1 MLRDKFIEY
10 LLVERRYAQHTLT
23 AYKSDLEQFFIFI
36 NQTYG
41 QTELNSIT
49 HQHIRTWVVD
59 LVNTHHSNR
68 SINRKLSTLK
78 SFYKFLL
85 KIDALNENPMEK
97 VTAPKLSKRLPVYV
111 EERQIETLLD
121 AAFFD
126 DTFEGY
132 RDRLILEVLY
142 SCGLR
147 RSELNNLTWQQ
158 VDTSL
163 TQIKVIGKGGK
174 ERIIPVDKSLI
185 VRFEQLKEM
194 SKDLDFKS
202 DFVFTSRVGDILNAK
217 TIYTIVKHYLSRI
230 PGLEKKSPHVLR
242 HTFATHLSNHGAD
255 LNAIKELLGHSNL
268 AATQVYTH
276 NSIEKLKKTFK
287 QAHPRS

>member
-1 MLRDKFIEY
+1 MLRDKFIQY

-41 QTELNSIT
+41 ELDIQVIS
-49 HQHIRTWVVD
+49 HQHIRSWVVD
-59 LVNTHHSNR
+59 LVNSNHSNR
-68 SINRKLSTLK
+68 SVNRKLSTLK

-85 KIDALNENPMEK
+85 KENVLSENPMEK
-97 VTAPKLSKRLPVYV
+97 VTAPKMSKRLPVFV
-111 EERQIETLLD
+111 EERQIEELLN
-121 AAFFD
+121 ASFFD
-126 DTFEGY
+126 DSFEGF
-132 RDRLILEVLY
+132 RDRLMLEILY

-158 VDTSL
+158 VDFHL
-163 TQIKVIGKGGK
+163 KQIKVLGKGGK
-174 ERIIPVDKSLI
+174 ERIIPIDPSLI
-185 VRFEQLKEM
+185 VRLVQFQEQQKTLEIH
-194 SKDLDFKS
+194 SPFL
-202 DFVFTSRVGDILNAK
+202 FTTRVGELLNAK
-217 TIYTIVKHYLSRI
+217 SIYSIVKHYLSRI